1 MIDIL
6 GVVGLFLIAA
16 AWAVNILR
24 NSPPPPI
31 DLTVLYLLGSVSLTI
46 YALFLNDI
54 VFITLNTA
62 SSVLSFINL
71 VRALRIKR

>member
-54 VFITLNTA
+54 VFITLNAA